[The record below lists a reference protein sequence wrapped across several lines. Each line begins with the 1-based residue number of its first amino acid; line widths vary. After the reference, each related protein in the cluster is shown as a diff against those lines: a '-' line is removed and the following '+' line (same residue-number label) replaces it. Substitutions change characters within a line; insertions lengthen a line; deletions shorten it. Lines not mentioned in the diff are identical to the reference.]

1 MQYISVATAE
11 YSQHQ
16 LNGFTMKSLFF
27 ALFVL
32 LIAGVGA
39 YYYLQFDRAKHQ
51 ISEPEKTEPLQL
63 PEDAEPQIQ
72 HPITEPPVIF
82 DSNAD
87 NFAEEILDET
97 EIEEP
102 LPPLGESDNEI
113 RIKIS
118 EMLGDNLTNQFFKRS
133 GIIHRFVVTIDALP
147 KKKLPNKFRLFP
159 PTPGNFLVKQH
170 SNDKITVDPDNFAR
184 YSTYMQLLDMLETEQ
199 FVKWYT
205 RYYPLIQEAYDELGY
220 KNRYFNDRFIS
231 VLDHLLKTPEVVG
244 TIRLVQPKVLRIG
257 PDNTEIV
264 KAKLTEIR
272 KALAEPQ
279 LDE

>member
-1 MQYISVATAE
+1 
-11 YSQHQ
+11 
-16 LNGFTMKSLFF
+16 MKSFLIIV
-27 ALFVL
+27 FVL

-39 YYYLQFDRAKHQ
+39 YYYLEFDKAKHQ
-51 ISEPEKTEPLQL
+51 VSEPEKTKPLQL
-63 PEDAEPQIQ
+63 PEDAAPQIQ

-82 DSNAD
+82 DSSAD

-97 EIEEP
+97 EIEDP

-113 RIKIS
+113 KIKLS
-118 EMLGDNLTNQFFKRS
+118 EMLGDNLTNQFFRQS

-159 PTPGNFLVKQH
+159 PTPGIFLIQKDA
-170 SNDKITVDPDNFAR
+170 SDKITVDPNNFTR

-220 KNRYFNDRFIS
+220 KNRYFNDRFIFTI
-231 VLDHLLKTPEVVG
+231 DHLLKTPEVVG
-244 TIRLVQPKVLRIG
+244 TIQLVQPKVFYEYADPALESLSAGQKILLRIG
-257 PDNTEIV
+257 PENAVIV
-264 KAKLTEIR
+264 KAKLTKIR
-272 KALAEPQ
+272 KELAVPHLAE
-279 LDE
+279 

>member
-1 MQYISVATAE
+1 M
-11 YSQHQ
+11 
-16 LNGFTMKSLFF
+16 
-27 ALFVL
+27 
-32 LIAGVGA
+32 
-39 YYYLQFDRAKHQ
+39 
-51 ISEPEKTEPLQL
+51 
-63 PEDAEPQIQ
+63 
-72 HPITEPPVIF
+72 IF

-118 EMLGDNLTNQFFKRS
+118 EMLGDNLTNQFFRQS

-159 PTPGNFLVKQH
+159 PTPGNFLVKKH

-244 TIRLVQPKVLRIG
+244 TIRLVQPKVFYEYADPALESLSAGQKILLRIG